1 MGIEREIGVAR
12 KSRVAAVRRN
22 DFVEHAE
29 LAVVA
34 VRSGRADAPQS
45 RRQENVTLDEALRLQ
60 FVAERVDL
68 IVDDEMALQ
77 VAIERDQPFALV
89 VALQRPGEGQGGKV
103 DADRSLDLGGS
114 QGSRHV

>member
-12 KSRVAAVRRN
+12 KSRVAAMRRN

-34 VRSGRADAPQS
+34 VRRGRADAPKP
-45 RRQENVTLDEALRLQ
+45 RRQEHVTLDEALRLQ

-68 IVDDEMALQ
+68 IVDDEMTLE
-77 VAIERDQPFALV
+77 VAKERDQPFALV
-89 VALQRPGEGQGGKV
+89 VALQRTGERQGGEV
-103 DADRSLDLGGS
+103 DADRRLHLRGA
-114 QGSRHV
+114 